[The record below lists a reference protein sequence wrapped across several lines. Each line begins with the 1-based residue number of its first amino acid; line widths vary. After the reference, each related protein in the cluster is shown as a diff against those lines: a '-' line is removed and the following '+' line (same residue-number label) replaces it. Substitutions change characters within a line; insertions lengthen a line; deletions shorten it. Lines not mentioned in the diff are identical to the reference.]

1 MPANAKQLT
10 FADVILNRSG
20 TVVFR
25 ILLVIFGGALQ
36 LFFRR
41 IETVNAETVPTGT
54 GVIFVLN
61 HPNGLIDPA
70 LVFVALPRK
79 IAFLAK
85 STLFRM
91 PVISFML
98 KTVEALPVYRR
109 VDDGEDISQNL
120 KTFEAAHERLRA
132 GGSIALFPEG
142 ISHNSPKLLPI
153 KTGAARIALGA
164 VNVAHGDDPIEVR
177 IVPVGL
183 YYTNKTTFRSEA
195 LLHFGEAFT
204 VEPAPSDETG
214 QPEKEAVHRLTKR
227 IEEALREVTVN
238 AENEAEL
245 HTAGIAEEIF
255 STTAETDD
263 LQARLKFTQD
273 YLQNSRTGGAAEP
286 SDIERRL
293 NELDAD
299 LTASGIDAEHLSLAK
314 FTRGFVIKRAL
325 LGTWYLLML
334 LPVAVIGAVLHFPA
348 YQISKVLSRIY
359 ARHGADDVA
368 STVKVLAGIMFMP
381 LTWFIAAAV
390 VYYFWGLWYALATI
404 PAAFFSGWVSLI
416 TLESFEELRG
426 WGKAILLFFRDKDR
440 FLRLY
445 VRRRELQEDLAE
457 LEAGRTK

>member
-1 MPANAKQLT
+1 MPAPAKKLT
-10 FADVILNRSG
+10 FADVVLNRTGS
-20 TVVFR
+20 VVYR
-25 ILLVIFGGALQ
+25 VLLAIFGGALQ

-41 IETVNAETVPTGT
+41 IETVNADIVPKGT

-79 IAFLAK
+79 ISFLAK
-85 STLFRM
+85 STLFSM

-109 VDDGEDISQNL
+109 IDAGADISQNL

-204 VEPAPSDETG
+204 VEPAATDENG
-214 QPEKEAVHRLTKR
+214 QPAKEAVQQLTKR

-245 HTAGIAEEIF
+245 YTAGIAEEIF
-255 STTAETDD
+255 LTTAETDD
-263 LQARLKFTQD
+263 LQARLRFTQGF
-273 YLQNSRTGGAAEP
+273 LEKARSEGEAET
-286 SDIERRL
+286 SDFDRRL
-293 NELDAD
+293 NELDTD
-299 LTASGIDAEHLSLAK
+299 LTAAGIEAEHLSLAQY
-314 FTRGFVIKRAL
+314 TRGFVVKRAL
-325 LGTWYLLML
+325 LGSWYLLML

-381 LTWFIAAAV
+381 LTWFITAGV

-404 PAAFFSGWVSLI
+404 PAAFFSGWVALI

-445 VRRRELQEDLAE
+445 VGRRELQEDLAQ
-457 LEAGRTK
+457 LKAQTTK